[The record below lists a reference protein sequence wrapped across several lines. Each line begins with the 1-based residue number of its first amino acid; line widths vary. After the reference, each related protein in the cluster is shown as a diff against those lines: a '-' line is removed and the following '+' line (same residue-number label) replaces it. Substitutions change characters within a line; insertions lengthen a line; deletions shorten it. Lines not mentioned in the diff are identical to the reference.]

1 MSMLTAPASNGTGQ
15 RAGNRHLAMDAP
27 GARPP
32 VSDVAFTASVKAVQR
47 RHGSRA
53 AYSRL
58 EARGGW
64 QTTVTPELAA
74 FSAGRDSFYFATASA
89 AGQPYVQHRGG
100 AKGFLKVLDE
110 RRLAFADV
118 RGNRQYITAGNL
130 LENPRAFIFL
140 MDYENRRRVKLWGAA
155 EVVDD
160 LARLPSLSGDPGGK
174 APEFAVVFTLVA
186 WDENCPR
193 HITRRF
199 DEEQVAAAVGS
210 LRARVAQLE
219 AENARL
225 LLALGDFPPTSA

>member
-1 MSMLTAPASNGTGQ
+1 
-15 RAGNRHLAMDAP
+15 MDAP
-27 GARPP
+27 GSRPP
-32 VSDVAFTASVKAVQR
+32 TSDVAFTPSVKTVQQR
-47 RHGSRA
+47 RGSRA
-53 AYSRL
+53 AYARL

-64 QTTVTPELAA
+64 QAKVTPELAA
-74 FSAGRDSFYFATASA
+74 FIAARDSFYFATASA

-100 AKGFLKVLDE
+100 PKGFLKVLDE
-110 RRLAFADV
+110 RRVAFADL

-130 LENPRAFIFL
+130 AENPRAFIFL
-140 MDYENRRRVKLWGAA
+140 MDYENLRRVKLWGTA

-160 LARLPSLSGDPGGK
+160 LARLPLLSGEPGGK

-199 DEEQVAAAVGS
+199 SEDRVAAAVQP
-210 LRARVAQLE
+210 LRARIAQLE

-225 LLALGDFPPTSA
+225 LRALGDLPSIPA